1 MWMFAPE
8 QIHAGLPHRY
18 LYAPLWGPHGDATR
32 GESEFIL
39 PTEWSQGAP
48 PIPLMA
54 REEAAEVER
63 GHLSFADE
71 MLLRTK
77 FKVSVLIAALHSRP
91 EPEDIDWELSE
102 VIARLTQRL
111 ARKNFDHAAA
121 IREKKGGQL

>member
-1 MWMFAPE
+1 
-8 QIHAGLPHRY
+8 
-18 LYAPLWGPHGDATR
+18 
-32 GESEFIL
+32 
-39 PTEWSQGAP
+39 
-48 PIPLMA
+48 MA